1 MGGCIAAERE
11 RGELLMAN
19 YIATDTELTTVA
31 DAIRTKGGTSAALEW
46 PSGFAQAIADIPS
59 GGGATLYKIDGVYGQ
74 AMFYSVTID
83 GTYYNDT
90 STGVRMGY
98 APSGA
103 TVTVELGY
111 DYIFDSSHGVT
122 NVTTGTMLPLSTFT
136 SGNKTIYTFTMPD
149 SDVMMNPYYND

>member
-1 MGGCIAAERE
+1 MGGCIHPERIG
-11 RGELLMAN
+11 GELLMAD
-19 YIATDTELTTVA
+19 YLTTDTDLTTVA

-46 PSGFAQAIADIPS
+46 PSGFAQAISDIPS
-59 GGGATLYKIDGVYGQ
+59 GGATWYRIGGVYGQ

-83 GTYYNDT
+83 GTYYNET

-111 DYIFDSSHGVT
+111 DYIFDSNYGVT
-122 NVTTGTMLPLSTFT
+122 NDTTGAMLPLSTFT

-149 SDVMMNPYYND
+149 SDVTMNPYYDD